1 MAKPRTNK
9 DDHSSDATAAARPSS
24 DQASDQAS
32 AQTLEQS
39 LQQLEQLVQ
48 RMEDGEQSLDAALSD
63 FETGIKLVR
72 GCRDSLEQAEQRVQ
86 ILLGDSV
93 SPLDGNHSEPAQDA

>member
-1 MAKPRTNK
+1 MAKSRTNK
-9 DDHSSDATAAARPSS
+9 DEQSSAPTPPAKRSAAK
-24 DQASDQAS
+24 ASP
-32 AQTLEQS
+32 QTLEQS

-48 RMEDGEQSLDAALSD
+48 RMEAGEQSLDAALGD

-86 ILLGDSV
+86 ILLDDKLTT
-93 SPLDGNHSEPAQDA
+93 LDGDNSESATNG